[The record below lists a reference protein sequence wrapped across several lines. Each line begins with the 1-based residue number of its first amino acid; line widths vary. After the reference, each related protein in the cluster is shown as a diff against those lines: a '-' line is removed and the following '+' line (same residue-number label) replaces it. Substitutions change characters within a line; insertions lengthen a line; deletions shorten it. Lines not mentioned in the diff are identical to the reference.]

1 MKTSLDKFLGGKIK
15 IFQPLKGY
23 RGGIDAVLLASFV
36 NVDKNSKILDL
47 GSGTG
52 LISFCLA
59 YRCSNIKITG
69 IEKNSYYHSLS
80 LKSVQLN
87 KLKSKINFV
96 KNDLKNINKPIFDF
110 IISNPPWF
118 EKNSTY
124 KSDHFLINEARIES
138 LSLDVWIKK
147 VNQNLKTKGSYYT
160 IFPYKRISKLVDVLN
175 HYFNSIEIYP
185 ISSFLDT
192 EPNKAIIFAKKSDQN
207 SRIREFGRIII
218 HKNDKT
224 FMENINNVLS
234 KGMPFTFA

>member
-96 KNDLKNINKPIFDF
+96 
-110 IISNPPWF
+110 
-118 EKNSTY
+118 
-124 KSDHFLINEARIES
+124 
-138 LSLDVWIKK
+138 
-147 VNQNLKTKGSYYT
+147 
-160 IFPYKRISKLVDVLN
+160 
-175 HYFNSIEIYP
+175 
-185 ISSFLDT
+185 
-192 EPNKAIIFAKKSDQN
+192 
-207 SRIREFGRIII
+207 
-218 HKNDKT
+218 
-224 FMENINNVLS
+224 
-234 KGMPFTFA
+234 

>member
-1 MKTSLDKFLGGKIK
+1 METSLDEFLGGKIK
-15 IFQPLKGY
+15 IFQPIKGY

-36 NVDKNSKILDL
+36 NAIKNTKILDA

-59 YRCSNIKITG
+59 YRLSGIKITG
-69 IEKNSYYHSLS
+69 IEKNFYYHSLS
-80 LKSVQLN
+80 LKSLQFN
-87 KLKSKINFV
+87 KLKSKIDFI
-96 KNDLKNINKPIFDF
+96 KNDLKNINEPIFDL
-110 IISNPPWF
+110 IISNPPWY

-124 KSDHFLINEARIES
+124 KSNNFLINEARIES
-138 LSLDVWIKK
+138 LSLDEWVKK
-147 VNQNLKTKGSYYT
+147 INQNLKTNGSYYT

-175 HYFNSIEIYP
+175 QYFNNIAIYP
-185 ISSFLDT
+185 ISSFSDT
-192 EPNKAIIFAKKSDQN
+192 EPNKAIIFAKKSDQD
-207 SRIREFGRIII
+207 SRIGEFERIII